1 MNSNLKTVMYMQPK
15 VIGIMAACV
24 LLTLHAI
31 GFAIGGLM
39 GAATVFG
46 GFCFLAFVVVILA
59 AIKDEADMG
68 GWN

>member
-1 MNSNLKTVMYMQPK
+1 MTYMQPK

-31 GFAIGGLM
+31 GFAIGGLI

-46 GFCFLAFVVVILA
+46 GFCFIAFVIVILA

-68 GWN
+68 GWR